1 MDLNLINVSIVII
14 AISYIIINVWS
25 YAQIKHI
32 LTGMFVN
39 Q

>member
-25 YAQIKHI
+25 NAQIKHI